1 MKRFTLLAST
11 MVLAGA
17 GMMAGCLRAHGEE
30 EVGSSDSA
38 MTPLDRLLIGQATD
52 YPADP
57 NMRASLPDLAASQA
71 KRRAQAWEIVKK
83 VLAPVAV
90 DAGKD
95 GGSTASMPRFQT
107 WYAKDE
113 ILPMFDR
120 LLRQQTAEERAQKTP
135 PSAAQIAAAFEWQAE
150 RAKTLPSWSQARL
163 DQRRAEIEADGPAAL
178 GGPERVLM
186 SPALVGHLYAHYD
199 AILGCVGNVPD
210 TIAPPPSA
218 TNFAPCVGE
227 EFPIGS
233 VVVKARWIPDT
244 LPLEAHDTSAAALTS
259 TITTGE
265 WPVASRTVAPDDRG
279 IYTMKLASGIRMRL
293 AALHI
298 ATKELRDWMWIT
310 LFWSDTPAIDFG
322 ADRPSDITGPF
333 ANYKM
338 CTTVAFDEEDNPPT
352 TRPDAGVDDASTMTT
367 ESTLAAAHAAT
378 RAFGPRTWC
387 SNPYLEHGPGNAKT
401 NCIGCHQHG
410 GTTHTSQSILEGP
423 TAFPDG
429 SREKIRTNFPADYL
443 FITGTGLELAALM
456 KAKVDQLSG
465 L

>member
-1 MKRFTLLAST
+1 
-11 MVLAGA
+11 
-17 GMMAGCLRAHGEE
+17 
-30 EVGSSDSA
+30 
-38 MTPLDRLLIGQATD
+38 MTPLDRLMIGQATD

-57 NMRASLPDLAASQA
+57 NMRASLPDLQASQA

-90 DAGKD
+90 DASKD
-95 GGSTASMPRFQT
+95 GGSTATMPRFQT

-120 LLRQQTAEERAQKTP
+120 LLRQQTRAEREAKTP
-135 PSAAQIAAAFEWQAE
+135 PSAAQIAAAFQWEAE

-178 GGPERVLM
+178 GGPERVMM

-199 AILGCVGNVPD
+199 SILGCMGNVPD

-244 LPLEAHDTSAAALTS
+244 LPLEAHDTSAAALTT
-259 TITTGE
+259 TITGGE
-265 WPVASRTVAPDDRG
+265 WPAANRTVAPDDRG

-310 LFWSDTPAIDFG
+310 LFWSDTPSLDFG
-322 ADRPSDITGPF
+322 EDRPTDLSGSPF

-338 CTTVAFDEEDNPPT
+338 CTTVAFDEEDTGQPQQTDLDGGVVDPAS
-352 TRPDAGVDDASTMTT
+352 DAGSPPSRNTT
-367 ESTLAAAHAAT
+367 TLEAAHAAT

-443 FITGTGLELAALM
+443 FITGTGLELASLM